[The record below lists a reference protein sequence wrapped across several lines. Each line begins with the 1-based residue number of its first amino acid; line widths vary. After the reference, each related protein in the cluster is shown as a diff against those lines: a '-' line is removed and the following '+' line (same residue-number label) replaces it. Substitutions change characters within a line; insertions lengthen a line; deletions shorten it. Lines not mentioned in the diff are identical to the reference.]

1 MTGQK
6 LQTYGIQV
14 LVTIVA
20 LVLAFNVVGSLQKNE
35 NGALKWRIGSGSGSD
50 GGSDSDDG

>member
-35 NGALKWRIGSGSGSD
+35 NGALKWRIGSGSD